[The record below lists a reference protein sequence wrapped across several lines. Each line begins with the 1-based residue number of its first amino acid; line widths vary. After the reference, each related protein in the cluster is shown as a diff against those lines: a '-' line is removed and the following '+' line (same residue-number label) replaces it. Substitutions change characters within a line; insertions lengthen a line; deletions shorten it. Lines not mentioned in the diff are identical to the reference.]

1 VTVQRRFS
9 DGRVTAE
16 EGAMPDQSPEQ
27 RPAGEHPPGQ
37 AGSKPDSPSRI
48 VSVIAAIR
56 AHPTGSVTFRTGVAI
71 LGGVVVVAGLI
82 LVPLPGPGWLIVFFG
97 VSIWAVEFVWARH
110 LLRLGRRAL
119 GVWTAWVAVQPWP
132 VKILIGTAGLAIAG
146 LAAWLSVRLV
156 LSG

>member
-1 VTVQRRFS
+1 
-9 DGRVTAE
+9 
-16 EGAMPDQSPEQ
+16 MPDQSPEQ
-27 RPAGEHPPGQ
+27 LPAGEHPPGQ

-56 AHPTGSVTFRTGVAI
+56 AHPAGSVAFRTGVAI

-110 LLRLGRRAL
+110 LLRFGKQTLGT
-119 GVWTAWVAVQPWP
+119 WTAWVALRPWP
-132 VKILIGTAGLAIAG
+132 VKILIGTAGLVFAG
-146 LAAWLSVRLV
+146 LTVWLSVRLL